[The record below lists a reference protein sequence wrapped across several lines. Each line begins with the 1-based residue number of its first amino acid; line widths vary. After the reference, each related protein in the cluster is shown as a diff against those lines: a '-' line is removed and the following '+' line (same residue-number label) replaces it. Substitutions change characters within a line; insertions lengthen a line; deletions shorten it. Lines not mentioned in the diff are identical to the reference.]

1 VAAGPVGRP
10 LVDVVEPPVLPS
22 VPGAGIGELV
32 LLGLDPGEAGA
43 IVEDGAVVDEGLPL
57 DDEAPPLE
65 DEEPPPEDDPDWAKA
80 ALATRPPAT
89 MTADMVR

>member
-1 VAAGPVGRP
+1 
-10 LVDVVEPPVLPS
+10 
-22 VPGAGIGELV
+22 V

-43 IVEDGAVVDEGLPL
+43 IVEDGAVVDDGLPPEV
-57 DDEAPPLE
+57 EAPPPDDE
-65 DEEPPPEDDPDWAKA
+65 EPPPDDEEPPPEDDPDWAKA